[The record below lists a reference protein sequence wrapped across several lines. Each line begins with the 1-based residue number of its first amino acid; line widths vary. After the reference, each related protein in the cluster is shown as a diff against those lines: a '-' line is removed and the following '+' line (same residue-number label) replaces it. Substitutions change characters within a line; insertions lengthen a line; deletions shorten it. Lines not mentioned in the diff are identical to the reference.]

1 MQKDS
6 LIGWDGFWSQPGG
19 SDGGGS
25 RTRAAANNAAA
36 AKIRPVT
43 RDEAAT
49 GVRGVARTVTHL
61 GALLGW
67 RLALLQILRS
77 PGCLYFLEML

>member
-1 MQKDS
+1 MQKDN

-25 RTRAAANNAAA
+25 RTRAAATNAAA

-49 GVRGVARTVTHL
+49 GVRGVARAVTHL
-61 GALLGW
+61 GALLCG
-67 RLALLQILRS
+67 RLALLT
-77 PGCLYFLEML
+77 

>member
-25 RTRAAANNAAA
+25 RTRAAATNAAA
-36 AKIRPVT
+36 AKIRPVK
-43 RDEAAT
+43 RDEADT

-61 GALLGW
+61 GALLCG

-77 PGCLYFLEML
+77 PVGLYFMEML

>member
-1 MQKDS
+1 
-6 LIGWDGFWSQPGG
+6 

-25 RTRAAANNAAA
+25 RTRAAATNAAA

-67 RLALLQILRS
+67 RLALLT
-77 PGCLYFLEML
+77 